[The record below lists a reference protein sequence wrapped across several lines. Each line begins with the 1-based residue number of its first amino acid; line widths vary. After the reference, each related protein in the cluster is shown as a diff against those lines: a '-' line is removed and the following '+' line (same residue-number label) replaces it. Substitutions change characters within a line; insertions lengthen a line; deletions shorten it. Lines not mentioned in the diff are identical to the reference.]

1 VLLLVL
7 AAACSG
13 AAPAGTPPG
22 STVRA
27 DASAPGT
34 AFDLDPD
41 PVGGTGTTV
50 AAPVTPGAPGELIE
64 ARLVDGPAHTRAWH
78 LTYHSRSADDR
89 DIAVTGLL
97 VAPEAPAADIPLV
110 TWGHPTTGS
119 ADRCTPSEKGTQSVP
134 LPELLT
140 GNGMAI
146 VATDYEGL
154 GTTDPHP
161 YLVGTSEGHAVLD
174 AARAARQVT
183 GAGVTARSPTIIW
196 GFSQGGHAA
205 GFAGQLAPTY
215 APELPVIGVA
225 IAAPVSS
232 VDHFARRAED
242 RSDQFGVLVT
252 IVGGFAHAY
261 PELDPGAVFTSPVV
275 AELPELERECI
286 GEVNIFFDRPV
297 PDMLVAKPSERAD
310 FAARFAENELGR
322 APISVPVLVVQG
334 AKDDIVDPADTQ
346 ALVDRYCAL
355 GMTVAYEIKPDA
367 KHGVLNDQP
376 YFDWIMDRIA
386 GDPAPSTCP
395 HASGGSTAPSG

>member
-1 VLLLVL
+1 VLTL

-13 AAPAGTPPG
+13 AVPAATPPG
-22 STVRA
+22 STVPPGA
-27 DASAPGT
+27 GAPTST
-34 AFDLDPD
+34 AFDLDAGP
-41 PVGGTGTTV
+41 PSGSGTTV
-50 AAPVTPGAPGELIE
+50 APPATPGAPGELIE
-64 ARLVDGPAHTRAWH
+64 ARPIEGPEHTRAWH

-97 VAPEAPAADIPLV
+97 VAPESPAADIPLI

-119 ADRCTPSEKGTQSVP
+119 ADGCTPSEKGTQSVP

-154 GTTDPHP
+154 GTTDAHP
-161 YLVGTSEGHAVLD
+161 YLVGASEGHAVLD
-174 AARAARQVT
+174 AARAAQQVT
-183 GAGVTARSPTIIW
+183 GAGVTPRSPTLIW

-215 APELPVIGVA
+215 APELPIIGVA

-232 VDHFARRAED
+232 VDHFARRAEG

-252 IVGGFAHAY
+252 IVAGFAHAY

-275 AELPELERECI
+275 AQLPELERECI

-297 PDMLVAKPSERAD
+297 PDMLVAKPTERAD

-322 APISVPVLVVQG
+322 APIGVPVLVVQG

-355 GMTVAYEIKPDA
+355 GMTVAYDVKPEA
-367 KHGVLNDQP
+367 KHGVLSDQP
-376 YFDWIMDRIA
+376 YFDWMVDRIEGA
-386 GDPAPSTCP
+386 TAPSSCP
-395 HASGGSTAPSG
+395 AAGGGSTAPSG